1 MEALFGWV
9 KNIIYFMLFLSVAA
23 NLLAD
28 AKYEPYIR
36 FFAGLLLILTVVR
49 PFLGGFHLEDQVE
62 GMFRRFSL
70 EAQAEDLEKEMW
82 AMDSRRREEILLHYR
97 EAVEADL
104 EGMAR
109 EAGVTSS
116 EIQVEF
122 WEEGEKW
129 GQVRQVN
136 LRLSGAR
143 EALAPG
149 REIRVETVRIGE
161 MERQDG
167 PGDASG
173 LDDFIGKAA
182 LRYGLEESDIRIV
195 EPDD

>member
-1 MEALFGWV
+1 MRFCTVHTHSLLCDG
-9 KNIIYFMLFLSVAA
+9 KN
-23 NLLAD
+23 
-28 AKYEPYIR
+28 
-36 FFAGLLLILTVVR
+36 T
-49 PFLGGFHLEDQVE
+49 LEE
-62 GMFRRFSL
+62 
-70 EAQAEDLEKEMW
+70 
-82 AMDSRRREEILLHYR
+82 
-97 EAVEADL
+97 
-104 EGMAR
+104 MAR
-109 EAGVTSS
+109 EAGVMSP

-161 MERQDG
+161 TEKQDG